1 MSALSDVVE
10 ILSTTIKDVESGQ
23 ANAGQAESSAQ
34 EALSAATVYG
44 NQTNIAQTEQLK
56 STIEEAGSL
65 LIQAKDKLDE
75 ALGQAQALEQG

>member
-23 ANAGQAESSAQ
+23 ANATQAETSAG
-34 EALSAATVYG
+34 EALTAATAYG
-44 NQTNIAQTEQLK
+44 NQSNIAQTEQLK
-56 STIEEAGSL
+56 ATIEEASGL
-65 LIQAKDKLDE
+65 LVQAKDKLDE